1 MLIDLKKKR
10 RRKVNA
16 PCAARRGVSVRSES
30 RRVVQK
36 SRTHLLCNGPASRQ
50 GVRVCVS
57 RRWLPKNQQTA
68 GTPHHH
74 QNPPPPP
81 HRTWQPA
88 SSSSSSFFSSLAATK
103 LNPAEQ
109 HHVLYFYV
117 GPRLFWKRL
126 NGSKNTY
133 ITGAGGESSSCVYIT
148 VPEIH

>member
-1 MLIDLKKKR
+1 MLTDFLKKEEGKLTPLALLAEVSACEVSHGALCKNRELTCCVTGR
-10 RRKVNA
+10 RR
-16 PCAARRGVSVRSES
+16 ARVSASASHADGFRKTSRQLGVSTTTKTPRS
-30 RRVVQK
+30 
-36 SRTHLLCNGPASRQ
+36 
-50 GVRVCVS
+50 
-57 RRWLPKNQQTA
+57 
-68 GTPHHH
+68 
-74 QNPPPPP
+74 P

-88 SSSSSSFFSSLAATK
+88 SSSSSSFFFSLAATK

-148 VPEIH
+148 VPEFH